1 VAQKGAQ
8 ICLRV
13 HGSLSL
19 DRGRAV
25 EWAFGIWP
33 LFLSAANPFDGPA
46 LRTVVGKA
54 WVKRRK
60 RDEFYRAAKKEG
72 YRSRAAFKLIQ
83 ADARFDLIFEGDTV
97 VDLGAAPGGWS
108 QVAKELVGDAGRLVA
123 VDRVGMMPIE
133 GVDVWRADLE
143 DPTFVET
150 LVREV
155 EAADV
160 VVSDMA
166 PRMSGNRTLDHARSI
181 ALARLA
187 LQLARRLLKKKG
199 NLLCKVLQGEEY
211 NVFLREVSAHFEV
224 VQGHTPEA
232 SRKESR
238 EIYVVGKGF
247 RGPSPMRSAPS
258 PSPGSTPLP
267 RGGRGGRGPRRG
279 SATPPRTSG
288 GS

>member
-1 VAQKGAQ
+1 M
-8 ICLRV
+8 
-13 HGSLSL
+13 
-19 DRGRAV
+19 
-25 EWAFGIWP
+25 
-33 LFLSAANPFDGPA
+33 
-46 LRTVVGKA
+46 GKD
-54 WVKRRK
+54 WLKRRK
-60 RDEFYRAAKKEG
+60 KDEFYRAAKEEG

-108 QVAKELVGDAGRLVA
+108 QVARELVGDKGRVVA

-133 GVDVWRADLE
+133 GVDVWRADLG
-143 DPTFVET
+143 DPTFLET
-150 LVREV
+150 LAREV
-155 EAADV
+155 GAADA

-166 PRMSGNRTLDHARSI
+166 PRLSGNRTLDHARSI
-181 ALARLA
+181 ALGRLA
-187 LQLARRLLKKKG
+187 LHVARRLLKRRG
-199 NLLCKVLQGEEY
+199 NFLCKVLQGEEY
-211 NVFLREVSAHFEV
+211 DAFLREVSEHFIDAR
-224 VQGHTPEA
+224 GHTPEA

-238 EIYVVGKGF
+238 EIYVVGKRF
-247 RGPSPMRSAPS
+247 RGASPTRSAPS